1 MKSNWPVMKSNSR
14 GVLPLLISLGI
25 AVGMGRAAAS
35 EDIIYTVQTGD
46 TLCEIAEVFEV
57 SCASLMEANSLGA
70 DSLIY
75 PGQILTV
82 MSTREAPEPDNA
94 SAPTAAAAEES
105 EIVATGVSEANAP
118 DAEPGKTDLLLVY
131 QMARVQ
137 DPVFAAQSYRYQAA
151 LEIVPRSK
159 AALRPQLSASGSHTE
174 ATSDT
179 AGATHASIAL
189 SQSLYNKSSRISVT
203 QAGQQADQAELR
215 FVIASADLVNR
226 VVNVYFSVLAAEDNV
241 GLSHRNE
248 RAISRQLELARERLE
263 VGLGTRTDLFDARA
277 RFEQAVADTIEAEK
291 LLDDSRQTLIALVG
305 EEVGDLQPLPD
316 TVTLGPP
323 LPDDSEAWVAEALKN
338 NPDLKVKSFNISL
351 SDLEIDR
358 QKAQRLPSVGLK
370 LSGNYSDLYSG
381 DDTNARMMFSVDIP
395 FYQGGLVDSRVR
407 EAAENLNAARYDH
420 EAAIRELRLATRQTF
435 LGIKS
440 RLRRIDALAEAVRA
454 GENALLAKEESFAAG
469 LTTNIAVLDAQRDL
483 FQAERDYLKARYDY
497 IRQMLEL
504 EELVG
509 NLDEEDVRR
518 VNTLLVKTD

>member
-1 MKSNWPVMKSNSR
+1 MS
-14 GVLPLLISLGI
+14 
-25 AVGMGRAAAS
+25 RAAAS

-174 ATSDT
+174 ATSDA

-248 RAISRQLELARERLE
+248 RAIKRQLELAQERLE

-370 LSGNYSDLYSG
+370 LSGNYSDIYTG

-509 NLDEEDVRR
+509 NLDEDDVRQ
-518 VNTLLVKTD
+518 VNALLVKTD

>member
-1 MKSNWPVMKSNSR
+1 MKSNSR

-25 AVGMGRAAAS
+25 AVGMSRAAAS

-82 MSTREAPEPDNA
+82 MSTREAPEPEDA
-94 SAPTAAAAEES
+94 SAPTAAPAEES
-105 EIVATGVSEANAP
+105 DIVATGVSEANAP

-174 ATSDT
+174 ATSDA

-248 RAISRQLELARERLE
+248 RAIKRQLELAQERLE

-370 LSGNYSDLYSG
+370 LSGNYSDLYTG

-420 EAAIRELRLATRQTF
+420 EAANRELRLATRQTF

-483 FQAERDYLKARYDY
+483 FRAERDYLKARYDY

-509 NLDEEDVRR
+509 NLDEDDVRR
-518 VNTLLVKTD
+518 VNALLVKTD

>member
-1 MKSNWPVMKSNSR
+1 MKSNSR

-94 SAPTAAAAEES
+94 SAPTAAAAKES
-105 EIVATGVSEANAP
+105 EIVATGVSEANSP
-118 DAEPGKTDLLLVY
+118 DAETGKTDLLLVY

-174 ATSDT
+174 ATSDA

-248 RAISRQLELARERLE
+248 RAIKRQLELAQERLE

-370 LSGNYSDLYSG
+370 LSGNYSDIYTG

-509 NLDEEDVRR
+509 NLDEDDVRR
-518 VNTLLVKTD
+518 VNALLVKTD

>member
-1 MKSNWPVMKSNSR
+1 MKSNSR

-25 AVGMGRAAAS
+25 AVGMSRAAAS

-174 ATSDT
+174 ATSDA

-248 RAISRQLELARERLE
+248 RAIKRQLELAQERLE

-370 LSGNYSDLYSG
+370 LSGNYSDIYTG

-483 FQAERDYLKARYDY
+483 FRAERDYLKARYDY

>member
-1 MKSNWPVMKSNSR
+1 MKSNSR

-174 ATSDT
+174 ATSDA

-248 RAISRQLELARERLE
+248 RAIKRQLELAQERLE

-509 NLDEEDVRR
+509 NLDEDDVRQ
-518 VNTLLVKTD
+518 VNALLVKTD

>member
-1 MKSNWPVMKSNSR
+1 
-14 GVLPLLISLGI
+14 
-25 AVGMGRAAAS
+25 MGRAAAS

-174 ATSDT
+174 ATSDA

-248 RAISRQLELARERLE
+248 RAIKRQLELAQERLE

-509 NLDEEDVRR
+509 NLDEDDVRQ
-518 VNTLLVKTD
+518 VNALLVKTD

>member
-1 MKSNWPVMKSNSR
+1 MS
-14 GVLPLLISLGI
+14 
-25 AVGMGRAAAS
+25 RAAAS

-174 ATSDT
+174 ATSDA

-248 RAISRQLELARERLE
+248 RAIKRQLELAQERLE

-370 LSGNYSDLYSG
+370 LSGNYSDLYTG

-420 EAAIRELRLATRQTF
+420 EAANRELRLATRQTF

-483 FQAERDYLKARYDY
+483 FRAERDYLKARYDY